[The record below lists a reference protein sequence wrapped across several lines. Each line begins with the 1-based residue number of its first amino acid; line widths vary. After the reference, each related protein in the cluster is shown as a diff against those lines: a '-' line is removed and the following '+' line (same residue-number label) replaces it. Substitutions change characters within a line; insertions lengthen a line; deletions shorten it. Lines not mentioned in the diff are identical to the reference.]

1 MKRIFYERLG
11 PYELAELEEQANGYP
26 WPSFICNIA
35 ADILCANRPFFRV
48 IGPELE
54 QLFRTDPG
62 YRNFV
67 STATNPVFANRV
79 RNWDE
84 SMRFMIGLMK
94 GEGRW
99 EHNLERPA
107 ALMEGPMRRFLEG
120 DPELIRRTLSL
131 FESAPPVRHTTR
143 IDSRFVWALEDGR
156 EVTVLESL
164 RR

>member
-11 PYELAELEEQANGYP
+11 PYELRDLEEQTARCP
-26 WPSFICNIA
+26 WPSFVCNIA
-35 ADILCANRPFFRV
+35 ADILAANRLFFRV

-54 QLFRTDPG
+54 QAFRADPAN
-62 YRNFV
+62 RNFV
-67 STATNPVFANRV
+67 SSATNPSFAKRV

-84 SMRFMIGLMK
+84 SMRFMVGLMK
-94 GEGRW
+94 GEERW

-107 ALMEGPMRRFLEG
+107 ALLEGPTRRFLEG

-143 IDSRFVWALEDGR
+143 MDSRFVWSLEDGR
-156 EVTVLESL
+156 EVAFKAP
-164 RR
+164 